1 MKTNMILE
9 LWDENTGVARRWN
22 SDINDV
28 QFNELWDKY
37 QDDWNKL
44 ESQNGTMYF
53 SGSLDNFDENDVWV
67 MGWSSSEVSE
77 FGSWDTVQTEILR
90 WLDESGYSYE
100 RIEDHQYE
108 LEDEDEEEI
117 NVRLDF

>member
-90 WLDESGYSYE
+90 CLDESGYSYE

>member
-1 MKTNMILE
+1 MILE